1 MSIEDRELVDTDE
14 HVETELICSININS
28 EMAVQ
33 NDIENDI
40 AIDEPELRLGQQVEL
55 PDDYPMLLFEE
66 MRLDFQDLLD
76 DQHQHS
82 LLQVNQP

>member
-1 MSIEDRELVDTDE
+1 MSIEDQELVDTDE
-14 HVETELICSININS
+14 HAETKLIRKLNINS

-33 NDIENDI
+33 NDVENVI

-55 PDDYPMLLFEE
+55 PDNYPMLLFEE